1 MAGFWG
7 DEMLLTGLI
16 AYVVLQFAI
25 GVWISRKTSSDTDY
39 ILAGRSLGPSLV
51 AFSVF
56 ATWFGAEAIV
66 ATTGEVYKQGLGG
79 ALVDP
84 FAYGSALVLGGL
96 LFASVLWRRGLTT
109 FADLFE
115 QRYSPAVAKLV
126 VIVLLPGSVFW
137 AAAQIRAFG
146 QVLNSTSGMSLWIA
160 ISLAAVLVGAYT
172 TIGGLL
178 ADSVTDFLQGLVV
191 IAGLV
196 VLAIVIAG
204 QAGGISG
211 VIAATDPSRLR
222 LFAGAAE
229 SPLEKVEHVVIA
241 ICGSLVAVEL
251 ISRYLGARSAEV
263 ARNGTI
269 VGGILYCTV
278 GLIPVFLGLA
288 GSVLAARDPA
298 LKAQIGD
305 AEQIV
310 ATLALYYMPTFG
322 YVVFA
327 GAIIS
332 AILSNV
338 HSSLHAPAA
347 QVSHN
352 IILKLQPKLDARER
366 LQTVRLTVM
375 VLSVVAFTL
384 ALTSDRIKD
393 LVEIASAF
401 GSAGVIVTALFAVF
415 TRIGGPTSASAAII
429 VGVGVWALG
438 RFGLGWK
445 APYISALI
453 LSTAAYLVAAWR
465 DDTLWN
471 SQAA

>member
-1 MAGFWG
+1 
-7 DEMLLTGLI
+7 MLLAGLLS
-16 AYVVLQFAI
+16 YVVLQFAI
-25 GVWISRKTSSDTDY
+25 GVWVSRRTATDTDY
-39 ILAGRSLGPSLV
+39 ILAGRTLGPALV

-66 ATTGEVYKQGLGG
+66 ATTGEVYKHGLGG

-84 FAYGSALVLGGL
+84 FAYAGALVLGGL
-96 LFASVLWRRGLTT
+96 LFASVLWQRGLTT

-115 QRYSPAVAKLV
+115 QRYSPAIAKLV
-126 VIVLLPGSVFW
+126 VIVLLPGSLFW

-146 QVLNSTSGMSLWIA
+146 QVLSSSSGMSLWLA
-160 ISLAAVLVGAYT
+160 ITLAAVLVGAYT

-191 IAGLV
+191 IAGLAI
-196 VLAIVIAG
+196 LAVVIAG
-204 QAGGISG
+204 QAGGFSG
-211 VIAATDPSRLR
+211 VVAATDPVRLQV
-222 LFAGAAE
+222 LSSLSEG
-229 SPLEKVEHVVIA
+229 PLEKLEHIA
-241 ICGSLVAVEL
+241 IAVCGSLVAVEL

-269 VGGILYCTV
+269 AGGLLYCAV

-288 GSVLAARDPA
+288 GSVLAARDPVLEA
-298 LKAQIGD
+298 KIGD

-310 ATLALYYMPTFG
+310 ATLAHYYLPTFG
-322 YVVFA
+322 YVIFA
-327 GAIIS
+327 GAIVS

-352 IILKLQPKLDARER
+352 IILKELPGLSPAAR
-366 LQTVRLTVM
+366 LTTVRAAVL
-375 VLSVVAFTL
+375 VLSIVAFAL

-393 LVEIASAF
+393 LVEFASAF
-401 GSAGVIVTALFAVF
+401 GSAGVVVTASFAVF
-415 TRIGGPTSASAAII
+415 TRIGGPKSAGAA
-429 VGVGVWALG
+429 VVTGVGVWALG

-445 APYISALI
+445 APYIVALCLSA
-453 LSTAAYLVAAWR
+453 AAYVFMAWR
-465 DDTLWN
+465 DDLLWMPKER
-471 SQAA
+471 

>member
-1 MAGFWG
+1 
-7 DEMLLTGLI
+7 MLLAGLLG
-16 AYVVLQFAI
+16 YVVLQFAI
-25 GVWISRKTSSDTDY
+25 GIWVSRQTATDTDY
-39 ILAGRSLGPSLV
+39 ILAGRSLGPALV

-66 ATTGEVYKQGLGG
+66 ATTGEVYKHGLGG

-84 FAYGSALVLGGL
+84 FAYAGALVLGGL
-96 LFASVLWRRGLTT
+96 VFASVLWRRGLTT

-115 QRYSPAVAKLV
+115 QRYSPAIGTLV
-126 VIVLLPGSVFW
+126 VLVLLPGSVFW

-146 QVLNSTSGMSLWIA
+146 QVLTSSSGMSLWVA
-160 ISLAAVLVGAYT
+160 ITLAAVLVGAYT

-178 ADSVTDFLQGLVV
+178 ADSVTDFLQGIVV
-191 IAGLV
+191 IAGLLILAV
-196 VLAIVIAG
+196 VIGG
-204 QAGGISG
+204 QVGG
-211 VIAATDPSRLR
+211 IAATFAATEPDRLR
-222 LFAGAAE
+222 VFGSLAE
-229 SPLEKVEHVVIA
+229 SPLEKLEHVVIA
-241 ICGSLVAVEL
+241 VCGSLVAVEL

-269 VGGILYCTV
+269 AGGLLYCVV

-288 GSVLAARDPA
+288 GSVLAARDPV
-298 LKAQIGD
+298 LKAKIGD

-310 ATLALYYMPTFG
+310 ATLAQYYLPTFG
-322 YVVFA
+322 YVIFA
-327 GAIIS
+327 GAIVS

-352 IILKLQPKLDARER
+352 IIVKVRPGLDAAAR
-366 LQTVRLTVM
+366 LMTVRASVL
-375 VLSVVAFTL
+375 VLSVVAFAL

-401 GSAGVIVTALFAVF
+401 GSAGVVVTALFAVF
-415 TRIGGPTSASAAII
+415 TRIGGPTSAAAAIL
-429 VGVGVWALG
+429 VGVCVWALG

-445 APYISALI
+445 APYITALCLSA
-453 LSTAAYLVAAWR
+453 AAYLFMAWR
-465 DDTLWN
+465 DDLLW
-471 SQAA
+471 ATKVR